1 MYAAERSILWHRAL
15 TARVQE
21 LQERL
26 AAPGWSSAPDGLR
39 QARVASRRVRAVLDL
54 ADPERYPAHAR
65 QARKLRKLTRALGR
79 PRELQMH
86 AHLLETLRARL
97 AGPGAL
103 CALDHALE
111 RLRVEGRKAR
121 ASMERDL
128 NGFSL
133 KGLGKLLDAFRP
145 DKADPSGASEP
156 WVWACLEP
164 WVETAL
170 APLPGLLEVED
181 ATALHQARIRVKR
194 LRYALEILGPGLAVE
209 PLVQLRYL
217 KALQQALGSHHDLA
231 TLEAWLLELKGSLLA
246 HQRLALAAGCVELL
260 ALVAQARRGAFE
272 QCQALGHGT
281 SKEAFCA
288 GLRPDLDHRE
298 GDPSL

>member
-26 AAPGWSSAPDGLR
+26 AAPGWPSAPDGLR
-39 QARVASRRVRAVLDL
+39 QARVASRRLRAVLDL
-54 ADPERYPAHAR
+54 GDPERCPASAR
-65 QARKLRKLTRALGR
+65 QSRKLRKLTRALGR

-86 AHLLETLRARL
+86 THLLEGLRGRL

-103 CALDHALE
+103 CALEHALE
-111 RLRVEGRKAR
+111 RVRVESRKAR
-121 ASMERDL
+121 TSMERDL
-128 NGFSL
+128 SGFSL
-133 KGLGKLLDAFRP
+133 KGLGKLLDACRP

-164 WVETAL
+164 WVEAAL
-170 APLPGLLEVED
+170 TPLPGLLEVED

-209 PLVQLRYL
+209 PLEQLRHL

-231 TLEAWLLELKGSLLA
+231 TLEVWLLELKRRLLA
-246 HQRLALAAGCVELL
+246 HQRLALAAGCGEVL
-260 ALVAQARRGAFE
+260 ALVAQARLGAFE
-272 QCQALGHGT
+272 QCQALAHGT
-281 SKEAFCA
+281 AKEAFCA

-298 GDPSL
+298 GDPSQ